1 MAFSTKCFK
10 LSVWKCN
17 LRREA
22 VKRLKGTDFSS
33 DISTT
38 NQREGSEHRQIL
50 LEELLELLKEYLS
63 AFCHIYF
70 VFGCFHRV
78 CVDSISRLHVYDTML
93 SCEHVLDSVTL
104 FFWVLMRWCNIYN
117 LAPFL
122 SFSVTE
128 LGPNIS

>member
-1 MAFSTKCFK
+1 M
-10 LSVWKCN
+10 WKCN

-22 VKRLKGTDFSS
+22 VKRFKGTDFSS

-70 VFGCFHRV
+70 GFGCFHRV
-78 CVDSISRLHVYDTML
+78 CVDSMYMIQCYHA
-93 SCEHVLDSVTL
+93 SVCL
-104 FFWVLMRWCNIYN
+104 IQS
-117 LAPFL
+117 PFL
-122 SFSVTE
+122 RGSDEMV
-128 LGPNIS
+128 